1 MPLGLEL
8 AGEVLRHVRQEGAEE
23 VAGPRRDHRAGRDV
37 VLATEEAAVIGLE
50 RVIDER
56 AVVAELKRVQDDLGY
71 LEDRLVGEPV

>member
-1 MPLGLEL
+1 M
-8 AGEVLRHVRQEGAEE
+8 
-23 VAGPRRDHRAGRDV
+23 
-37 VLATEEAAVIGLE
+37 LATEEAAVIGLE